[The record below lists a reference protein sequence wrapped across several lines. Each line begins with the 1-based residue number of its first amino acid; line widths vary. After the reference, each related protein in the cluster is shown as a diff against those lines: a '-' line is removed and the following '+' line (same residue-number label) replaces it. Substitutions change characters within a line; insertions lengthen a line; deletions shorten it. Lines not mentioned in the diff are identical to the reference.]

1 VLINLVG
8 NAIKFTARGRVSVE
22 ARGEEEGDGRRWL
35 VLVVE
40 DTGIGIAA
48 ADLARVFEPF
58 TQVDSS
64 PRRRYEGSGLG
75 LSLSRRLVQT
85 MGGTL
90 SVRSQPGRGSAFTLR
105 LPAEQVAG

>member
-1 VLINLVG
+1 MLINLIG
-8 NAIKFTARGRVSVE
+8 NAIKFTAGGRVSVE
-22 ARGEEEGDGRRWL
+22 ARGEEEAGRRWL
-35 VLVVE
+35 VVVVA
-40 DTGIGIAA
+40 DTGIGIEA
-48 ADLARVFEPF
+48 ADLARIFEPF

-90 SVRSQPGRGSAFTLR
+90 AVRSQPGRGSVFTLR
-105 LPAEQVAG
+105 LPAEPFAG